1 MIPELT
7 ETLFLQCLDEW
18 GKYAD
23 QLKSLSTEEQ
33 ANFLKGQG
41 YASVYELL
49 AHVGVWWEEA
59 EGIIQDALAKR
70 ERPSLRYDFD
80 EFNAASLRRFK
91 GTSKE
96 DLLTWYESQRQKMI
110 ALVSSLTGEQM
121 KLRRVY
127 GWLNAV
133 LLGHLKE
140 HTVTAPRFLVL
151 DTLQREWG
159 DCLDRFQAM
168 PEDKQKAFLEKQGFA
183 RFRDLVA
190 HIIAWWEDGLAAIDA
205 ITKDLAYRHPEK
217 DTDAYNAEAVKVFG
231 ELDEA
236 DVWKKFEST
245 RQSLM
250 ELAINLPEDIFNHK
264 DVQEWLRADVIEH
277 YYEHAQ

>member
-1 MIPELT
+1 MIPEFT
-7 ETLFLQCLDEW
+7 ETLYLQSLDEW

-23 QLKSLSTEEQ
+23 QLKSLSPEEQ
-33 ANFLKGQG
+33 ADFLKRQG

-49 AHVGVWWEEA
+49 AHASIWWEEA
-59 EGIIQDALAKR
+59 EGIIRDTLEKR
-70 ERPSLRYDFD
+70 ERPSHKYDFD
-80 EFNAASLRRFK
+80 EFNAASLKRFK
-91 GTSKE
+91 GTSNA
-96 DLLTWYESQRQKMI
+96 DLLAWYESQRQKMI

-121 KLRRVY
+121 KMRRVY

-133 LLGHLKE
+133 ILAHLKE
-140 HTVTAPRFLVL
+140 HSIMAPRFLVL

-159 DCLDRFQAM
+159 DYPGRFQAL
-168 PEDKQKAFLEKQGFA
+168 PEEKQKVFIEKQGFA
-183 RFRDLVA
+183 RFRDVVA
-190 HIIAWWEDGLAAIDA
+190 HIIIWWEDGLTAIDA

-250 ELAINLPEDIFNHK
+250 ELAINLPEDIFSRK

-277 YYEHAQ
+277 YYEHIV

>member
-23 QLKSLSTEEQ
+23 QLNSLSPEEQ
-33 ANFLKGQG
+33 KDFLQAQG

-49 AHVGVWWEEA
+49 THAGAWWEEA

-96 DLLTWYESQRQKMI
+96 DLLIWYESQRQKMI

-121 KLRRVY
+121 KMRRVY

-140 HTVTAPRFLVL
+140 HAVTAPRFLVL

-159 DCLDRFQAM
+159 DCLERFQTL
-168 PEDKQKAFLEKQGFA
+168 PEEKQKVFLEKQGFA
-183 RFRDLVA
+183 HFRDLVA
-190 HIIAWWEDGLAAIDA
+190 HIIAWWEDGLTAIDA

-250 ELAINLPEDIFNHK
+250 ELAINLPEDIYNRK
-264 DVQEWLRADVIEH
+264 DVQEWLRADVMEH
-277 YYEHAQ
+277 YYEHAI

>member
-1 MIPELT
+1 MIPEFT
-7 ETLFLQCLDEW
+7 ETLFLQSLDEW

-23 QLKSLSTEEQ
+23 QLKSLSPEEQ
-33 ANFLKGQG
+33 ADFLKEQG
-41 YASVYELL
+41 YGSLYELL

-59 EGIIQDALAKR
+59 EGIIRDTLEKR
-70 ERPSLRYDFD
+70 ERHSRKYDFD
-80 EFNAASLRRFK
+80 EFNAAALMRFK
-91 GTSKE
+91 GTSNE
-96 DLLTWYESQRQKMI
+96 DLLAWYESQRQRMI
-110 ALVSSLTGEQM
+110 ALVLSLTDEQM
-121 KLRRVY
+121 KMRRVY

-133 LLGHLKE
+133 VLAHLKE
-140 HTVTAPRFLVL
+140 HTVSAPRFLVL

-159 DCLDRFQAM
+159 DCLERFQAL
-168 PEDKQKAFLEKQGFA
+168 PEEKQKAFLEKQGFA

-190 HIIAWWEDGLAAIDA
+190 HVIVWWEDGLAAIDA

-217 DTDAYNAEAVKVFG
+217 DTDTYNAEAVRVFG
-231 ELDEA
+231 ELDEV

-250 ELAINLPEDIFNHK
+250 ELAINLPEEIFNHK

-277 YYEHAQ
+277 YYEHAL

>member
-1 MIPELT
+1 MIPEFT
-7 ETLFLQCLDEW
+7 ETLFLQSLDEW

-23 QLKSLSTEEQ
+23 RLNSLSTEKQ
-33 ANFLKGQG
+33 ADFLKGQG
-41 YASVYELL
+41 YASLYELL

-59 EGIIQDALAKR
+59 EGIIRDALEKR
-70 ERPSLRYDFD
+70 ERHSTKYDFD
-80 EFNAASLRRFK
+80 EFNAAALMRFK
-91 GTSKE
+91 GTSNE
-96 DLLTWYESQRQKMI
+96 DLLAWYESQRQRMI
-110 ALVSSLTGEQM
+110 ALVLSLTDEQM
-121 KLRRVY
+121 KMRRVY

-133 LLGHLKE
+133 VLAHLKE
-140 HTVTAPRFLVL
+140 HTVSAPRFLVL

-159 DCLDRFQAM
+159 DCLERFQAL
-168 PEDKQKAFLEKQGFA
+168 PEEKQKAFLEKQGFA

-190 HIIAWWEDGLAAIDA
+190 HVIVWWEDGLAAIDA

-217 DTDAYNAEAVKVFG
+217 DTDTYNAEAVRVFG
-231 ELDEA
+231 ELDEV

-250 ELAINLPEDIFNHK
+250 ELAINLPEEIFNHK

-277 YYEHAQ
+277 YYEHAL